1 MLNLNRL
8 MQEKLY
14 AMYQN
19 EEEHENEDLLTLDEK
34 KKKFDEYKQIHDKQT
49 IQYEELI
56 NTQEQKHPII
66 YDLRKRINEFQQM
79 NEAFYNSLS
88 ATQVELKTDEDDHW
102 Q

>member
-34 KKKFDEYKQIHDKQT
+34 KKKFDEYKQIHDKQQIDLT
-49 IQYEELI
+49 TKRNNFNQMRGM
-56 NTQEQKHPII
+56 NTQKINVIRRQI
-66 YDLRKRINEFQQM
+66 DSTRICQTQLNTM
-79 NEAFYNSLS
+79 NINS
-88 ATQVELKTDEDDHW
+88 QIFPK
-102 Q
+102 